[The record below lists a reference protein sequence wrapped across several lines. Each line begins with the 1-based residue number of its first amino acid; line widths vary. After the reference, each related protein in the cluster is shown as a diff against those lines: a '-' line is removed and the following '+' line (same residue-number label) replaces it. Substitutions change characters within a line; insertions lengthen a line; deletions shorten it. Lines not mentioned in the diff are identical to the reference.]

1 MFVLQPEEM
10 IKYYWGEIS
19 ENGQLEDALD
29 VVKSQTRAKAFDY
42 TFNTVEGADLC
53 DLMNQ
58 FQFTI
63 YFQN

>member
-1 MFVLQPEEM
+1 M
-10 IKYYWGEIS
+10 KYYWAEIA

-29 VVKSQTRAKAFDY
+29 VVKSQTKAKAFHY
-42 TFNTVEGADLC
+42 TFNTVEGGVFC
-53 DLMNQ
+53 ELMNL